1 MQITFTGQVLNTKF
15 NVQDM
20 TKFEYKHDVIYFG
33 KCPQQNCI
41 IINLMNLLGESMN
54 EL

>member
-1 MQITFTGQVLNTKF
+1 MLIYIFFLKIWKLQITFTGQVLNTKF

-33 KCPQQNCI
+33 KCPQQNCTH
-41 IINLMNLLGESMN
+41 N
-54 EL
+54 